1 MGTLVQDIRY
11 SIRMLARSPGF
22 TAIAVLTLALGIG
35 ANTAIFSVINAV
47 LIRPLP
53 FHEPG
58 RLVELFE
65 TEAAPG
71 RYPFAGPDYL
81 DWQAQNHT
89 LEATSL
95 YTWGRNYSASG
106 SGEPEGAEVISTQ
119 ANFFSV
125 LGVQPKMGRT
135 FSTDEGQPGKT
146 HVAILSYGFWQ
157 RHFGGDLSAMGKSV
171 VLDSES
177 YTVIGV
183 MPNWFNYPQ
192 DTDLWT
198 PFEMSAK
205 SLGQRGSHSYRALGR
220 LKPGVT
226 ATQAQADLT
235 AVAKRLEEQ
244 YPDSN
249 EKVGAAVVPMKEQIT
264 GSSSEQL
271 MILLGAVALVLLVAC
286 ANVANLLLARA
297 TGRQREIAVRS
308 ALGAGRWR
316 VARQML
322 TESLILSLAGA
333 TLGILVAKWCVTF
346 LQSVKTLPIPRVNAV
361 QVDLTV
367 LLFAVAVAV
376 FVGILF
382 GLAPALHASQ
392 LDLTEELK
400 SSALSVAGP
409 SGWRRWTRD
418 ALVAGEIAMS
428 LALLVGAG
436 LLLRSFA
443 RLRNSDIGV
452 QSKNVLTVRIS
463 LPEKGY
469 ATLEAR
475 RAFFDQLVDRV
486 QHIPGVEAGSVATEI
501 PLEGGSNS
509 YFTVEGR
516 DDPALKNTLVEH
528 DYVTPE
534 YFRTFGIPILEGRTF
549 SAEDLDH
556 TAEVNLKLNEL
567 FSSPK
572 PPKEAPPGID
582 WVAVINRSMAQLAW
596 PNENPI
602 GKVFKSGGWLP
613 VKVIGV
619 VGDVKPWGIRQ
630 GMMPEA
636 YYPLT
641 GALDQSF
648 WRWSLVVKTSVPPMS
663 VLSAIRREVG
673 ALDSN
678 LAVSR
683 PRKMD
688 DVIADSMQD
697 TTVQTFLLGVF
708 ATLAVA
714 LAALGIYGIMAYLVA
729 QRTHE
734 IGIRLALGAQ
744 PSDVLR
750 LVMRH
755 GIKLTAAGVGVG
767 VAAALGLTRLLSHLL
782 FDVTATDPLTFMIVA
797 ILLSVVALL
806 ACYIPAR
813 RAMGVDPMVALRYE

>member
-1 MGTLVQDIRY
+1 M
-11 SIRMLARSPGF
+11 
-22 TAIAVLTLALGIG
+22 IAVLTLALGIG
-35 ANTAIFSVINAV
+35 ANTAIFSAIDAV
-47 LIRPLP
+47 LLRPLP
-53 FHEPG
+53 FYEPG
-58 RLVELFE
+58 RLVQLWE

-71 RYPFAGPDYL
+71 TFPFAGPDYL

-95 YTWGRNYSASG
+95 YTWGRGYSASG
-106 SGEPEGAEVISTQ
+106 SGEPEGAEVMSTQ

-125 LGVQPKMGRT
+125 LGVRPKIGRT
-135 FSTDEGQPGKT
+135 FATDEDQPGKT

-157 RHFGGDLSAMGKSV
+157 RHFGGDLSAIGKTV

-183 MPNWFNYPQ
+183 MPTWFNYPQ

-198 PFEMSAK
+198 PLEMSAK
-205 SLGQRGSHSYRALGR
+205 NLGERGSHNYRALGR

-226 ATQAQADLT
+226 VNQAQADLR

-249 EKVGAAVVPMKEQIT
+249 EKVGAVVVSMKEQIT
-264 GSSSEQL
+264 GLSSDQL
-271 MILLGAVALVLLVAC
+271 MILLGAAVLVLLVAC
-286 ANVANLLLARA
+286 ANIANLLLARS

-333 TLGILVAKWCVTF
+333 SLGILAAGWCVTL
-346 LQSVKTLPIPRVNAV
+346 LQSVETLPIPRVNPV
-361 QVDLTV
+361 QIDLTV

-428 LALLVGAG
+428 LSLLVGAG

-443 RLRNSDIGV
+443 KLRNSDIGV
-452 QSKNVLTVRIS
+452 QSKNVLAIRIS
-463 LPEKGY
+463 LPDKGY

-475 RAFFDQLVDRV
+475 RAFFDQLVERV
-486 QHIPGVEAGSVATEI
+486 QHIPGVAAASVATEI

-509 YFTVEGR
+509 NFTVEGR
-516 DDPALKNTLVEH
+516 DDPALKNKLVEM
-528 DYVTPE
+528 DYITPD
-534 YFRTFGIPILEGRTF
+534 YFRTFGIPILEGQTF
-549 SAEDLDH
+549 TLADLDH
-556 TAEVNLKLNEL
+556 TAEVNLKLVEL
-567 FSSPK
+567 SASAN
-572 PPKEAPPGID
+572 PPKEAPPGIY
-582 WVAVINRSMAQLAW
+582 WVAVINRSMAQLVW

-602 GKVFKSGGWLP
+602 GKVFKVSGWLP
-613 VKVIGV
+613 IKVIGV
-619 VGDVKPWGIRQ
+619 VGDVKPWEIRE

-641 GALDQSF
+641 GALDSSL
-648 WRWSLVVKTSVPPMS
+648 WHWNLVVRTSVPPMS
-663 VLSAIRREVG
+663 ALSAIRGEIRE
-673 ALDSN
+673 LDSN
-678 LAVSR
+678 LAVFR

-688 DVIADSMQD
+688 DVIAESMHD

-708 ATLAVA
+708 AALAVA

-744 PSDVLR
+744 PSDVLQ

-755 GIKLTAAGVGVG
+755 GIMLTAAGVAVG

-782 FDVTATDPLTFMIVA
+782 FGVTTTDLLTFMVVA

-813 RAMGVDPMVALRYE
+813 RAMRVDPMVALRYE